1 MVTGDLINTFV
12 DASVVDAMNTL
23 LSSNDENQLAQCSA
37 LVTGAFLDSGTDFDG
52 SSVATGNHLLN
63 SFKKNAELLIQ
74 KTWVEK
80 DDVALKEQVL
90 YKLNQ
95 MYELMEA
102 GNWHTLYPTF
112 REIIIDIVYLMFG
125 AQSKSKDF
133 DEYALRIDPEFG
145 IFWWYFT
152 SLPENVDWD
161 DKKCYYILLI
171 GVQFLANY

>member
-1 MVTGDLINTFV
+1 MVTGDLINAFV
-12 DASVVDAMNTL
+12 DTSVVNAMDTL
-23 LSSNDENQLAQCSA
+23 LSSNDESQLAQSA
-37 LVTGAFLDSGTDFDG
+37 KLVTSAFLGGDSDFDD
-52 SSVATGNHLLN
+52 SEESRKHLLN
-63 SFKKNAELLIQ
+63 SFKKNTELLIQ

-95 MYELMEA
+95 MYALMDS
-102 GNWHTLYPTF
+102 GTWHTLYPTF

-161 DKKCYYILLI
+161 DKKCYFVLLI